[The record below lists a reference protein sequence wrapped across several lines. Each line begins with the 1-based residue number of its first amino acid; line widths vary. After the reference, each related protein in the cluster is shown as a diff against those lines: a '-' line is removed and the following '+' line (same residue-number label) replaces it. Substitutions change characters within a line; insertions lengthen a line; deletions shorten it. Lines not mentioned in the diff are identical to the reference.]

1 MKFPWQKK
9 QRKQNVLIATE
20 DQRLVEDYLPVE
32 KGFFWDEERK
42 EAWGLFLDELIRKR
56 GENQLFAVISE
67 RDAAPIPLFNSSSNN
82 RKKIKDIASDIA
94 DNACD
99 AELYKLIEKANI
111 NKIAQGIKFV
121 FISLGITISL
131 VVMYALL
138 STGKLQIPDYFMNFF

>member
-1 MKFPWQKK
+1 M
-9 QRKQNVLIATE
+9 LIATE
-20 DQRLVEDYLPVE
+20 DQRLVEDFLPVE

-56 GENQLFAVISE
+56 GENQLFAFISE
-67 RDAAPIPLFNSSSNN
+67 RDAAPIPLFNTVSNN

-121 FISLGITISL
+121 FITLSITVSL
-131 VVMYALL
+131 VLIYALL
-138 STGKLQIPDYFMNFF
+138 STGRLHLPEFFANLF